1 MAQHND
7 LGQKGEELAFL
18 HLVQKGYKILER
30 NWRYDHAEIDII
42 ARIKNVLVIV
52 EVKTRSAAIYEEP
65 RETISDRKIRF
76 LVNAAEAYIEEK
88 NIDYETRF
96 DVVAIKWFGE
106 NKYELNHIEDAFTPL
121 VN

>member
-1 MAQHND
+1 MAQHNE

-30 NWRYDHAEIDII
+30 NWRYDHTEIDII
-42 ARIKNVLVIV
+42 AQINKMLVIV

-88 NIDYETRF
+88 NIDFETRF

>member
-7 LGQKGEELAFL
+7 LGQKGEEIAFH
-18 HLVQKGYKILER
+18 HLLQKGYKILER

-42 ARIKNVLVIV
+42 ARIKNILVIV

-76 LVNAAEAYIEEK
+76 LVNAAEAYINEK
-88 NIDYETRF
+88 DIDLETRF

-106 NKYELNHIEDAFTPL
+106 NKYEINHIEDAFTPL

>member
-88 NIDYETRF
+88 NIDFETRF

>member
-42 ARIKNVLVIV
+42 ARIKNVLVVV

-88 NIDYETRF
+88 NIDFETRF